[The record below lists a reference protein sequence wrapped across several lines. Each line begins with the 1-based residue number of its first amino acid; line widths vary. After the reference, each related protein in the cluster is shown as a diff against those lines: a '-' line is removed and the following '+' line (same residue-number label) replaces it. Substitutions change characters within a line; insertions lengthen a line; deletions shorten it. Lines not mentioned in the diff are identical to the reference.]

1 MKAEAFL
8 SCLPTDNGRASLLFA
23 PSVHVIC
30 TVGKLSDLKRMKKK
44 LKKLPRLTSDKQ
56 AEDFVEKADLADYD
70 LSGFKRTYFEFEE
83 KDVSKDRAAYKTMV
97 ELSHQSGVPVI
108 EIGRDV
114 FVGFHQKEVARF
126 LGVGKTGRK
135 KNGLIYKFL
144 SS

>member
-1 MKAEAFL
+1 MNRNKI
-8 SCLPTDNGRASLLFA
+8 TIYTA
-23 PSVHVIC
+23 PHCVYCRIA
-30 TVGKLSDLKRMKKK
+30 KRFFNA
-44 LKKLPRLTSDKQ
+44 RD
-56 AEDFVEKADLADYD
+56 
-70 LSGFKRTYFEFEE
+70 FEFEE